1 MVTRARVRGGF
12 CSDRDARREQG
23 RRAGLDVG
31 AVRRAG
37 AARPRRVR
45 QQLGVPP
52 EESERFLR
60 RWKDNA
66 RIMAGQPGFIGA
78 RMYRSLVDDVEL
90 RFINVA
96 QWDSGKALDAAR
108 ANPEWRTSMKRVL
121 DDPDLHVTPRPVV
134 YQVAIDV
141 HPATRC
147 DPTTFT
153 SRVPC
158 ARWVTRG
165 VAAVA
170 TQVRRAGRPR
180 TRHRTGGA
188 VWVPRTSG
196 RTRPSQPT
204 RPRRTAAG

>member
-1 MVTRARVRGGF
+1 MVVSAQTGMYAGSKAGVLGQTLEQ
-12 CSDRDARREQG
+12 RDELATV
-23 RRAGLDVG
+23 GLVESG
-31 AVRRAG
+31 K
-37 AARPRRVR
+37 
-45 QQLGVPP
+45 QLGVPP

-108 ANPEWRTSMKRVL
+108 ANPEWRTSMQRVL

-141 HPATRC
+141 HSG
-147 DPTTFT
+147 DPL
-153 SRVPC
+153 
-158 ARWVTRG
+158 
-165 VAAVA
+165 
-170 TQVRRAGRPR
+170 
-180 TRHRTGGA
+180 
-188 VWVPRTSG
+188 
-196 RTRPSQPT
+196 
-204 RPRRTAAG
+204 